1 MMRQPINNR
10 IMLTLLL
17 PVAVI
22 LLFSI
27 LVGRGLWVTYT
38 ALTEKI
44 NEHQLLIA
52 AVEPLAGSLDRERE
66 ALELARMGLTN
77 YEHHFNSRL
86 DDGLY
91 LTEIG
96 HEAVK
101 HGVNVNELHLGTV
114 SVLATHFE
122 MPVQITIAGDYRDVL
137 DFLQSLT
144 AIANHTEITEM
155 TVRDAYVP
163 LVRSSR
169 SEAAEDSRYIRESA
183 GGMVVAKVFLVVS
196 TGLNAE
202 VKELPGSLEQMT
214 RGRPNSFIQPFQ

>member
-1 MMRQPINNR
+1 MWQPINNR

-17 PVAVI
+17 SVAVI

-27 LVGRGLWVTYT
+27 LVGRGLWVTYA

-163 LVRSSR
+163 PVRSSSR
-169 SEAAEDSRYIRESA
+169 SEVAEDSRYIREAA

-196 TGLNAE
+196 TGLDAE
-202 VKELPGSLEQMT
+202 VKELPGSLEQT
-214 RGRPNSFIQPFQ
+214 TIGRPNSFIQPFQ